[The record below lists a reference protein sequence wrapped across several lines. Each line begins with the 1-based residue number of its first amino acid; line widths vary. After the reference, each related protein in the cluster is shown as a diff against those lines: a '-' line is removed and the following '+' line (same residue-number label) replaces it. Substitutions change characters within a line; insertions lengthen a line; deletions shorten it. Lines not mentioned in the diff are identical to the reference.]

1 MFVSSRVV
9 MGPKLKV
16 KTVAGDIL
24 LMDECF
30 SEVILAVIKVR
41 TIDLDLINGT
51 ILGFRIVHWHG
62 SCSCEETFWQGNLSH
77 QGRGGISSPHIES
90 HLWNILFLAPLNF
103 SSEISSVCQFL
114 FRETCSMF
122 LGMAV
127 WMQWS
132 KKEMRSSGKIW
143 KDNSLGNFGKDF

>member
-51 ILGFRIVHWHG
+51 ILGFRIVH
-62 SCSCEETFWQGNLSH
+62 
-77 QGRGGISSPHIES
+77 
-90 HLWNILFLAPLNF
+90 
-103 SSEISSVCQFL
+103 
-114 FRETCSMF
+114 
-122 LGMAV
+122 
-127 WMQWS
+127 
-132 KKEMRSSGKIW
+132 
-143 KDNSLGNFGKDF
+143 